1 MPRSAKKKNT
11 RAKTTKKRTK
21 PRSFFSK
28 YQKSIIICVVFIL
41 LLGGF
46 SIYHTVQSQKPL
58 SVPSVID
65 YRSAR
70 LDAYFTK
77 YNMPLVGYGDRFV
90 AVADKCDMDW
100 RLLPAIAVRESSGG
114 KRMQYNNPFGWGGA
128 HIPFSDI
135 NDAIDVVAANLCGNN
150 PNTDQW
156 YSTTSTYKK
165 LYYYN
170 GTVVPTYPKE
180 VQWIMEQ
187 F

>member
-1 MPRSAKKKNT
+1 MPRSAQKKT
-11 RAKTTKKRTK
+11 VRTKTTKKRPK
-21 PRSFFSK
+21 SRSFFSRHYK
-28 YQKSIIICVVFIL
+28 TLIGAILCVSMVSGFGIYYIVKSQQPVAIALPPDERPTRI
-41 LLGGF
+41 
-46 SIYHTVQSQKPL
+46 
-58 SVPSVID
+58 
-65 YRSAR
+65 
-70 LDAYFTK
+70 DAYFSK
-77 YNMPLVGYGDRFV
+77 YNMPMAGYGARLV
-90 AVADKCDMDW
+90 AAADECGIDW
-100 RLLPAIAVRESSGG
+100 RLLPAIAVRESTGG

-135 NDAIDVVAANLCGNN
+135 NDAIDVVATNLCGNN